1 MKLWL
6 ASPHPDIATAAV
18 VLTFGPSQLEA
29 LQQLLAS
36 DPMRVG
42 FGLRLAITQR
52 HEIGALRQVALD
64 VHLNGHACVYRLR
77 YTLLSCILGFA
88 AVCCRMATGST
99 LAANQIV

>member
-52 HEIGALRQVALD
+52 HEIGALRQ
-64 VHLNGHACVYRLR
+64 
-77 YTLLSCILGFA
+77 
-88 AVCCRMATGST
+88 
-99 LAANQIV
+99 